1 MIVKK
6 SIKILPSNPYC
17 DKDTTIKNY
26 YSSWREFNKGNDDSK
41 ETFAM
46 IYTSFKD
53 NILPDIEGGA
63 LKLYLFFAFNA
74 TNSSGDSWYSVEKIA
89 DFFKVGSRT
98 VDKWIKILMEKD
110 LIYRDQNDHKSAT
123 TYLLPYSTTLMKAKT
138 TGTYPND
145 TQEIIDDITASLKKQ
160 ETIFGEILGVFH
172 LFQWGK
178 SRKKLKRNT
187 QWILFITKR
196 SNGILTGHYYE
207 LKSSDNYVISKRQ
220 FEETYFFESHFNYNN
235 QPLLGI
241 ALSNEVDINSNHYS
255 VLKGIIEQLSII
267 NKGDLYPSYFVS
279 YEEVNQEVDDL
290 EIVEED

>member
-1 MIVKK
+1 MKK
-6 SIKILPSNPYC
+6 SIKILPFNPYS

-26 YSSWREFNKGNDDSK
+26 YSSWREFNKGNDESK

-53 NILPDIEGGA
+53 NVLPDIEGGA

-89 DFFKVGSRT
+89 EFFKVGSRT
-98 VDKWIKILMEKD
+98 VDKWIKILIEKD
-110 LIYRDQNDHKSAT
+110 LIYRDQNNHKSAT

-145 TQEIIDDITASLKKQ
+145 TQEVIDDITVSLKNQ
-160 ETIFGEILGVFH
+160 ESIFGEILGVYH
-172 LFQWGK
+172 IFQWVR
-178 SRKKLKRNT
+178 SRKKSKRNT

-196 SNGILTGHYYE
+196 PNGILTGHYYE
-207 LKSSDNYVISKRQ
+207 LKSSDNYVISKKQ
-220 FEETYFFESHFNYNN
+220 FEETCFFKSHFKYNN
-235 QPLLGI
+235 QPLLGV
-241 ALSNEVDINSNHYS
+241 ALSNEVDINTNHYG

-267 NKGDLYPSYFVS
+267 KVEELHPSYFVS

-290 EIVEED
+290 DIGEED